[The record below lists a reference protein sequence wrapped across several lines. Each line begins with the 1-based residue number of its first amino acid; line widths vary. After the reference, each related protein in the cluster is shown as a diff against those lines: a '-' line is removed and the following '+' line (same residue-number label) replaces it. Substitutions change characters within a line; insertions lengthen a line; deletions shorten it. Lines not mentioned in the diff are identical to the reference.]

1 MNTETA
7 MQQNSNELS
16 GRVRTIVVVL
26 CVVLPIIMAAVLNYL
41 RK

>member
-7 MQQNSNELS
+7 MQQSGNELS
-16 GRVRTIVVVL
+16 GRARTIVVVL
-26 CVVLPIIMAAVLNYL
+26 CVVVPIIMTAVLNYL